1 MTFGLVST
9 AMASLRMVHV
19 LAVPQCEPV
28 AVRGHV
34 DHSAGLQLSPTGDQ
48 AVVQEVS
55 QQEVAQVVD
64 TEVELEFIIY
74 HIKVVHSRDV
84 YEIYTHIKYIMYHI
98 S

>member
-1 MTFGLVST
+1 
-9 AMASLRMVHV
+9 MASLRMVHV

-34 DHSAGLQLSPTGDQ
+34 DHPAGLQLSPTGGQ

-64 TEVELEFIIY
+64 AEVELEFIYMLYGVYIY
-74 HIKVVHSRDV
+74 YISHQYTYMRYIHILNVVYHTS
-84 YEIYTHIKYIMYHI
+84 YQYI
-98 S
+98 